1 MKKNGLTTFIVS
13 NMRWLYSLAIRGY
26 AAAIALVAPFHAK
39 AKLWHTGRI
48 SWCHNLAVQCAGKQE
63 IIWFHCASLGEYEQ
77 GKPLLQKIKAAK
89 PDSTLLLT
97 FFSPSG
103 YETVKNEPIADIIT
117 YLPIDTRKNAA
128 RFIRIVQ
135 PKCAVFV
142 KYEYWYNIMQQLYNQ
157 NIPYYYISAIFR
169 PSQHFFKPYGFW
181 FARQLRQV
189 THFFVQNETSVQLLQ
204 SIGIEQVT
212 KTGDTRFDRVF
223 AIASQNHQLTEI
235 ELFKQ
240 DKKLFIAGSSWPHD
254 ESLLAALFPKIATD
268 YKLIIAPHNIDN
280 EHIKAILHK
289 FAPYNPQCYT
299 KASPEVLADAQV
311 LVIDCIG
318 LLSRIY
324 KYSHIAYIGGA
335 FKTGLHNTL
344 EAAVFGVPLFF
355 GPIYSKFDEAL
366 SLVKLGGAFPIRTA
380 EELYSI
386 LQKFDSSPDYYKV
399 VAAICRQFI
408 SSNLGSSEV
417 IFGEMEKKL
426 L

>member
-1 MKKNGLTTFIVS
+1 
-13 NMRWLYSLAIRGY
+13 MRWLYTLAIRGY
-26 AAAIALVAPFHAK
+26 AVAIALVAPFHAK
-39 AKLWHTGRI
+39 AKLWRAGRKLL
-48 SWCHNLAVQCAGKQE
+48 WHNLELQCAGKQG

-77 GKPLLQKIKAAK
+77 GKPLLQKLKAVK
-89 PDSTLLLT
+89 PDCTILLT

-103 YETVKNEPIADIIT
+103 YETVKNEPLADIIT
-117 YLPIDTRKNAA
+117 YLPVDTHKNAV
-128 RFIRIVQ
+128 RFIEIVQ

-142 KYEYWYNIMQQLYNQ
+142 KYEYWYNIMQQLHNQ

-169 PSQHFFKPYGFW
+169 PSQHFFKPYGRW

-223 AIASQNHQLTEI
+223 AIASQDYQLPEI

-240 DKKLFIAGSSWPHD
+240 DKKLFIAGSSWSHD
-254 ESLLAALFPKIATD
+254 ENLLAALFPKIATD
-268 YKLIIAPHNIDN
+268 YKLIIAPHNIDK

-299 KASPEVLADAQV
+299 QATPATLADTQV

-318 LLSRIY
+318 LLSKIY

-355 GPIYSKFDEAL
+355 GSNYSKFNEAV
-366 SLVKLGGAFPIRTA
+366 SLVNLGGAFPIRTA
-380 EELYSI
+380 EELYAI
-386 LQKFDSSPDYYKV
+386 LRKFENEPDYYNAV
-399 VAAICRQFI
+399 CGICRQFI
-408 SSNLGSSEV
+408 RENLGSTEV
-417 IFGEMEKKL
+417 IFEKIMHAKNVM
-426 L
+426 